1 MDLPNE
7 DTYLIIFCCI
17 SLISLFVTTLYVTIE
32 AAYSSCVLSEET
44 FENFKSLEPARQN
57 KLIWLLNRPLAIHR
71 AMLFFQTLF
80 VSVTAL
86 SLACGLYA
94 VSAGFLAFGLTA
106 AGIVVLI
113 TIGTIAGQRI
123 GVKYPTSTLKSFAS
137 FTYFS
142 VKAAQ
147 PLLRSDIT
155 ETDNEASSDTFSVE
169 GLEQALEMQ
178 KTEEEK
184 DILDSVL
191 HFGEETVA
199 EVMVP
204 RVDVVDISYHA
215 DFKTVMQCV
224 LENNYS
230 RIPIRDNNQDKIK
243 GILYVKDLLPYCKE
257 GNDFQ
262 WQKLIRPPFF
272 VPESKMI
279 DDLLR
284 EFQKSKIHIAVVV
297 DEYGITSGI
306 VTMED
311 ILEEIVGEINDE
323 YDEEEKQ
330 FIRLD
335 DKRYIFEGKTPL
347 TDFFET
353 LDLNEDDFSEEVGE
367 AETLAGFVLELM
379 NEFPTK
385 HQQARCRQLLF
396 EVLALDKRRISKIK
410 VTITDEEAK
419 TDDATEK

>member
-1 MDLPNE
+1 MDIPNE
-7 DTYLIIFCCI
+7 DTYFFIFSII
-17 SLISLFVTTLYVTIE
+17 SLLTLLVAMLFTTIE
-32 AAYSSCVLSEET
+32 AAYSSCILSEET
-44 FENFKSLEPARQN
+44 FENLKTQKPTKRD
-57 KLIWLLNRPLAIHR
+57 KLLWLLNRPLAVHR
-71 AMLFFQTLF
+71 AMLFFQTFFIVLTVF
-80 VSVTAL
+80 AL
-86 SLACGLYA
+86 AVALYA
-94 VSAGFLAFGLTA
+94 IGASLLTFGLTA
-106 AGIVVLI
+106 IGAFVLC
-113 TIGTIAGQRI
+113 TILSILGQYI
-123 GVKYPTSTLKSFAS
+123 GVKRPVSTLTSNAAL
-137 FTYFS
+137 TYAA
-142 VKAAQ
+142 VKITQ
-147 PLLRSDIT
+147 PFLRPQVV
-155 ETDNEASSDTFSVE
+155 EEANESNADTFSVE

-184 DILDSVL
+184 DILESVL

-204 RVDVVDISYHA
+204 RVDIVDISYHA

-323 YDEEEKQ
+323 YDEEERQ
-330 FIRLD
+330 FVRLD
-335 DKRYIFEGKTPL
+335 DKNYIFEGKTPL
-347 TDFFET
+347 TDFFEIMN
-353 LDLNEDDFSEEVGE
+353 LNEDDFSEEVGE

-385 HQQARCRQLLF
+385 HQQVRCRQLLF

-410 VTITDEEAK
+410 VSTIDNEEK
-419 TDDATEK
+419 EDAPAEQ